1 MKTCKMMV
9 AAAAFAAVSAAFAVD
24 FTVSNIQIRQRWPW
38 EHKVDI
44 DFDLDG
50 DDGYEADLSVKFY
63 DGDTELDIPSTALSG
78 DLFGVSRGSRR
89 IVFEPTNTAYVGQT
103 LMRFRAELTA
113 TESPLYMIV
122 DLEKAAGADGQKTYV
137 TKSDLEAGLYGACV
151 TNPVAGVQS
160 LIWTDVT
167 NDVYKTTKLVFRK
180 VGAGSF
186 TSGWCG
192 YSISAASWIVPTY
205 IASTNTVKI
214 SQPFYIGVFELTQAR
229 AKNMGGGNNSRFR
242 EVEGDMRPIEYYRYY
257 EYRGQ
262 TPDVDW
268 PRTGYAVASNSQIQ
282 KYRTATGID
291 TIDLP
296 TDAQWEYACR
306 AGTTTFLNDGV
317 TRTFDT
323 ILANAG
329 STAIAA
335 AITSLNTDALALGR
349 FKGNNAADTSAVNS
363 NPGIYGPTSG
373 TAIVGS
379 FAPNAWGLYDMHGNV
394 QEWCLDWATSSGYK
408 TITYGGTPYDVSLQ
422 IVRFDATDPAGPMS
436 GSNRITHGFA
446 WIWDGTKSG
455 SGYRNALSD
464 DTRQSMTGV
473 RLVCYPDG
481 VTPAI
486 GDVTPTAEEWNQ

>member
-63 DGDTELDIPSTALSG
+63 DGDTELDIPSSALSG

-103 LMRFRAELTA
+103 LLRFRAELTA

-137 TKSDLEAGLYGACV
+137 TRSDLEAGLYGACV

-180 VGAGSF
+180 ISAGSF

-192 YSISAASWIVPTY
+192 YSISSSNWIVPTY
-205 IASTNTVKI
+205 FDSTNTVTI
-214 SQPFYIGVFELTQAR
+214 SQPFYIGVFELTQAQ
-229 AKNMGGGNNSRFR
+229 ATNMDGANSSRFR
-242 EVEGDMRPIEYYRYY
+242 VEGDMRPMEYLRYY

-291 TIDLP
+291 TIDMP

-306 AGTTTFLNDGV
+306 AGTATLLNDGV

-323 ILANAG
+323 IRANAG
-329 STAIAA
+329 QVAIGNAVGD
-335 AITSLNTDALALGR
+335 LNTAALALGR
-349 FKGNNAADTSAVNS
+349 FIGNTATPNVNI
-363 NPGIYGPTSG
+363 NDQIANRANNGPTNG

-379 FAPNAWGLYDMHGNV
+379 YMPNAWGLYDMHGNV
-394 QEWCLDWATSSGYK
+394 MEWCLDWAPAANMDVIS
-408 TITYGGTPYDVSLQ
+408 YGGKSYDISLQ
-422 IVRFDATDPAGPMS
+422 CSRFDATDPAGYES
-436 GSNRITHGFA
+436 GAQRIIRGGQCGGDGVKGNSGFRLA
-446 WIWDGTKSG
+446 YGDAMQL
-455 SGYRNALSD
+455 GYL
-464 DTRQSMTGV
+464 GI
-473 RLVCYPDG
+473 RLVCYPEG
-481 VTPAI
+481 VTPVVGAA
-486 GDVTPTAEEWNQ
+486 TPTASGE